1 MPKIRVRKKNQIT
14 IPLRI
19 AEEAG
24 IKPDDVLDISYA
36 NGVVTVMPA
45 GKTRGSRSIMDYAGI
60 GSGVW
65 GTTLDEIENER
76 EKDKESPT
84 AQETPNSLP
93 E

>member
-1 MPKIRVRKKNQIT
+1 
-14 IPLRI
+14 
-19 AEEAG
+19 
-24 IKPDDVLDISYA
+24 
-36 NGVVTVMPA
+36 
-45 GKTRGSRSIMDYAGI
+45 MDYAGI